1 MAEHSDE
8 NSSKQCAPQLPCHYG
23 YMAIGTGNRTLLATT
38 RRQTNDAHS
47 EVSNWLWGSQRAK
60 YGAKRTQSSS
70 WVSPCKRARLHALG
84 TTVRS
89 GYSSVPEKVRDLRD

>member
-8 NSSKQCAPQLPCHYG
+8 NSSKQCAPQLPCHDG

-38 RRQTNDAHS
+38 RR
-47 EVSNWLWGSQRAK
+47 WGRQRAK

-70 WVSPCKRARLHALG
+70 CVSPFKRAGLHALS

>member
-47 EVSNWLWGSQRAK
+47 EVSYWLWGSQKANT
-60 YGAKRTQSSS
+60 G
-70 WVSPCKRARLHALG
+70 
-84 TTVRS
+84 RS
-89 GYSSVPEKVRDLRD
+89 GPNQAAVLARSSGPGCML

>member
-8 NSSKQCAPQLPCHYG
+8 NSSKQCAPPVAVSLRLHGHRYRE
-23 YMAIGTGNRTLLATT
+23 RTLLATT

-70 WVSPCKRARLHALG
+70 WVSSFKRARHALS

>member
-8 NSSKQCAPQLPCHYG
+8 NSSKQCAPQLPCHDG
-23 YMAIGTGNRTLLATT
+23 YMAIGTGNELCW
-38 RRQTNDAHS
+38 QPPEDDAHS

-60 YGAKRTQSSS
+60 YGPKRTQSSS
-70 WVSPCKRARLHALG
+70 WVSPCKRARLHALS

-89 GYSSVPEKVRDLRD
+89 GYSSVREKVRDLRD